1 MGRYFIYGN
10 DAKVEKEVNIKQLN
24 FEKKLRKFGID
35 LVSIST
41 DEDFVDPLLS
51 FFKSREKN
59 ISDIPINFFSI
70 CPIF

>member
-1 MGRYFIYGN
+1 MM
-10 DAKVEKEVNIKQLN
+10 KQLKKEISIKQLN

-51 FFKSREKN
+51 FFKTIEKK
-59 ISDIPINFFSI
+59 I
-70 CPIF
+70 